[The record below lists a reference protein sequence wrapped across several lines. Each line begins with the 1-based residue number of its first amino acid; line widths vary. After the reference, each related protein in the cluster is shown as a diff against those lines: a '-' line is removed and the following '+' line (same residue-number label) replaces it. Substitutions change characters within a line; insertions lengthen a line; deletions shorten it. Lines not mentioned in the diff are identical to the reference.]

1 MTTDT
6 RRRVKLYALNAD
18 RQWDDRGTGHVTS
31 SYVDRVK
38 GVSLLVHAENDG
50 SMLLESKIH
59 PDTTYHKQQD
69 TLIVWSEGDNFDLAL
84 SFQEKAGCDE
94 IWEKICQVQGKDPS
108 VEITQESVEE
118 SEDERF
124 EDMSDS
130 APPIELPPCE
140 LSRLEDI
147 SEVIASALTSA
158 IRKDK
163 LAQAIESENYIK
175 KLLGLFHVCE
185 DLDNQ
190 EGLHYLYEIF
200 KNIFLLNKNG
210 LFEIMFA
217 EDTIFDV
224 VGCLEY
230 DPSGNPPKNHR
241 QYLRKLVKF
250 REAIPI
256 RNTDLLAKIHQTF
269 RVQYIQDIVLPTPSV
284 FEDNMLNTLSSFIFF
299 NKVEIVTL
307 IQEDDKFLDDLF
319 ALLTDPQTPDSKRRD
334 SILFLK
340 EFCNFAQYLQPQG
353 KETFFKTLISLGVL
367 PALEITL
374 AINEKRTKAASIDIL
389 STIVEYSPSVVRD
402 YTLQQY
408 NNSDSDEDQ
417 TLINIAIEQ
426 LLSDSEPEVGGAVQ
440 LITVLRILLDP
451 ENMLSSANKSEKSDF
466 LNFFYK
472 HSIQTLIAPLLRHTQ
487 SDKPTNEDYH
497 VVQLLSVVLDILSF
511 CVEHHTY
518 HIKNCIINKDLLR
531 KVLVLMNSAHTFLV
545 LGALRFLRKI
555 VSLKDEFYNR
565 HIVKGNLFAPIVEAF
580 IRNDSRYNLLE
591 SAILELFEFIRLED
605 IKSLYTYF
613 VESFGKFFDD
623 VQYVQTFKTL
633 KSKYDQQQD
642 RLKEKEKGNL
652 ESVPSILRNS
662 SRYRRDQRQM
672 DEDEEI
678 WFNEEE
684 DYAEAAGKS
693 GAPEL
698 DSTIGKMFEKKAMD
712 TTSSLNGPKYGSGAV
727 STAQS
732 HQLSSQM
739 HGGVTATATSADD
752 VAATSHML
760 TINNGT
766 EGGNDENVA
775 ASAAHL
781 QSASLDPNCL
791 SQAVAQAAAAAAA
804 AVAVANNNGLP
815 SSSSSSVTVES
826 VSSLGEIGHEHLQHH
841 KEHHRVLVGE
851 DDATA
856 ANLTPAD
863 ESALDDAN
871 SLAVSALGGNDL
883 SAVYQLQP
891 TTGAAAVSST
901 VVASSA
907 CETTASTTLSSI
919 PVTETCSS
927 SSSYTDATAITTA
940 PEDCSSS
947 DAAAAAVT
955 VESSGLVVGSST
967 IAVDSSSALAGV
979 ESLGGAVEET
989 VSKRLSA
996 EGLSD
1001 RVAQEV
1007 DTEASAGGGSSNL
1020 ESDESKNHDGVEQKH
1035 PALERGMEKAHDGA
1049 ASSTSDDANDAEMV
1063 SMPAASPSSLI
1074 ATPPILDSA
1083 PAVEQPTSG
1092 TAPAAE
1098 QDSLSSAAASV
1109 ASSTSTTM
1117 VSGLKKGL
1125 VDYEGD
1131 SDEDEDDDD
1140 SSSPAQK
1147 KARIA

>member
-175 KLLGLFHVCE
+175 KLLSLFRVCE

-200 KNIFLLNKNG
+200 KNIFLLNKNS

-319 ALLTDPQTPDSKRRD
+319 ALLTDSQTPDSKRRD

-555 VSLKDEFYNR
+555 ISLKDEFYNR

-613 VESFGKFFDD
+613 VESFGKFFED

-633 KSKYDQQQD
+633 KGKYDQQQD

-662 SRYRRDQRQM
+662 NRYRRDQRQM

-684 DYAEAAGKS
+684 DYAESAGKS
-693 GAPEL
+693 GTPEL
-698 DSTIGKMFEKKAMD
+698 ESTIGKMFEKKAME
-712 TTSSLNGPKYGSGAV
+712 TASNLNGPKYGSGAV

-752 VAATSHML
+752 VAATSHL
-760 TINNGT
+760 LNINNGT
-766 EGGNDENVA
+766 EGNDESGSSVA
-775 ASAAHL
+775 SSATHL
-781 QSASLDPNCL
+781 QSTSLDPNCL
-791 SQAVAQAAAAAAA
+791 SHAVAQAAAVAAAAAAA
-804 AVAVANNNGLP
+804 AVANNNGLQ
-815 SSSSSSVTVES
+815 STSAVSVEH
-826 VSSLGEIGHEHLQHH
+826 VSSLGEVNHDHLHH
-841 KEHHRVLVGE
+841 KEHCGLGGG
-851 DDATA
+851 DGTNS

-871 SLAVSALGGNDL
+871 SLVVSALGENDL
-883 SAVYQLQP
+883 SSVYQLQSAS
-891 TTGAAAVSST
+891 TVSSS
-901 VVASSA
+901 VVGDGESNPVAIAPNHSSSA
-907 CETTASTTLSSI
+907 CETTTSSTLSSI

-927 SSSYTDATAITTA
+927 FNDATAA
-940 PEDCSSS
+940 PDCGSS
-947 DAAAAAVT
+947 AVN
-955 VESSGLVVGSST
+955 VESSDLDNST
-967 IAVDSSSALAGV
+967 IAVDCSSSLEGV
-979 ESLGGAVEET
+979 ESLGGSVEET
-989 VSKRLSA
+989 TSKRLSDPA
-996 EGLSD
+996 HGT
-1001 RVAQEV
+1001 
-1007 DTEASAGGGSSNL
+1007 DTDISAGVSMTTLVEGENDADAEQQRNSGHAGADKTREKSNDAT
-1020 ESDESKNHDGVEQKH
+1020 SDE
-1035 PALERGMEKAHDGA
+1035 
-1049 ASSTSDDANDAEMV
+1049 ANDAEMV
-1063 SMPAASPSSLI
+1063 NMPSSVL
-1074 ATPPILDSA
+1074 ATPILDSA
-1083 PAVEQPTSG
+1083 PAVEQPTVG
-1092 TAPAAE
+1092 TA
-1098 QDSLSSAAASV
+1098 DSSFQANLSSA
-1109 ASSTSTTM
+1109 SSTNTTM
-1117 VSGLKKGL
+1117 ASGLKKGL

-1131 SDEDEDDDD
+1131 SDEEDDDDD

-1147 KARIA
+1147 RARIA

>member
-59 PDTTYHKQQD
+59 SDTVYHKQQD

-108 VEITQESVEE
+108 VEITQDIVEE

-163 LAQAIESENYIK
+163 LATAIESENYIK

-224 VGCLEY
+224 VGCLEF

-256 RNTDLLAKIHQTF
+256 RNTDLLAKIHQTY
-269 RVQYIQDIVLPTPSV
+269 RVQYIQDIVLPAPSV
-284 FEDNMLNTLSSFIFF
+284 FDDNMLNTLSSFIFF

-307 IQEDDKFLDDLF
+307 IQEDDKFLDELF

-374 AINEKRTKAASIDIL
+374 AINEKRTKSASIDIL

-408 NNSDSDEDQ
+408 NNSETDEDQ

-426 LLSDSEPEVGGAVQ
+426 LLSDSEPELGGAVQ
-440 LITVLRILLDP
+440 LMTVLRMLLDP

-472 HSIQTLIAPLLRHTQ
+472 QSIQTLIAPLLRHTH

-497 VVQLLSVVLDILSF
+497 VVQLLGVVLELLSF

-518 HIKNCIINKDLLR
+518 HIKNFIINKDLLR
-531 KVLVLMNSAHTFLV
+531 KVLVLMNSVHTFLV

-565 HIVKGNLFAPIVEAF
+565 RVVHIVKGNLFAPVVEAF
-580 IRNDSRYNLLE
+580 IRNDGRYNLLE

-652 ESVPSILRNS
+652 DSVPSILRNS
-662 SRYRRDQRQM
+662 NRYRRDQRQM

-684 DYAEAAGKS
+684 DYSESAGKA

-698 DSTIGKMFEKKAMD
+698 DTTIGKMFEKKAMD
-712 TTSSLNGPKYGSGAV
+712 TASSLNGPKYGSGGM
-727 STAQS
+727 STVQS
-732 HQLSSQM
+732 HQQM

-760 TINNGT
+760 NINNGT
-766 EGGNDENVA
+766 EPGDESGH
-775 ASAAHL
+775 SAVAHL
-781 QSASLDPNCL
+781 QSSSSSLDPSSL
-791 SQAVAQAAAAAAA
+791 SHAVAQAAAAAAA
-804 AVAVANNNGLP
+804 AAAVAAANNNGLQ
-815 SSSSSSVTVES
+815 SSSVSVEAN
-826 VSSLGEIGHEHLQHH
+826 HQ
-841 KEHHRVLVGE
+841 KEHHVLAGGG
-851 DDATA
+851 DDG

-871 SLAVSALGGNDL
+871 SLVVSALGESDL
-883 SAVYQLQP
+883 SSVYQLQP
-891 TTGAAAVSST
+891 AAAASPATAASDVEPTTPPANDAINHCSPTSS
-901 VVASSA
+901 SSL
-907 CETTASTTLSSI
+907 LSSI
-919 PVTETCSS
+919 PATEQCSTATYTGNASTSAAEVECSLSSANADNGSDPETADSSNTLAAAVESLVGGTDDAATKRLTEEERVSQEGTGDDAAIKLMVDGGNGADINPIVAEGSSSNVSSSDLTTMETGESSEAGQSGPASSRERTSNDVANGPDMLSTPASS
-927 SSSYTDATAITTA
+927 SSSVLTA
-940 PEDCSSS
+940 P
-947 DAAAAAVT
+947 V
-955 VESSGLVVGSST
+955 
-967 IAVDSSSALAGV
+967 
-979 ESLGGAVEET
+979 
-989 VSKRLSA
+989 
-996 EGLSD
+996 
-1001 RVAQEV
+1001 
-1007 DTEASAGGGSSNL
+1007 
-1020 ESDESKNHDGVEQKH
+1020 
-1035 PALERGMEKAHDGA
+1035 
-1049 ASSTSDDANDAEMV
+1049 
-1063 SMPAASPSSLI
+1063 
-1074 ATPPILDSA
+1074 LDSA
-1083 PAVEQPTSG
+1083 PAVEEPSG
-1092 TAPAAE
+1092 TATDLPHQE
-1098 QDSLSSAAASV
+1098 TSLVSSAAATAPTAATSV
-1109 ASSTSTTM
+1109 

-1131 SDEDEDDDD
+1131 SDEEEDDED

>member
-59 PDTTYHKQQD
+59 SDTIYHKQQD

-108 VEITQESVEE
+108 VEITQDVVEE

-147 SEVIASALTSA
+147 SEVIASGLTTA
-158 IRKDK
+158 NRKDK
-163 LAQAIESENYIK
+163 LAMAIESENYIK
-175 KLLGLFHVCE
+175 KLLGLFHICE

-241 QYLRKLVKF
+241 QYLKKLVKF

-256 RNTDLLAKIHQTF
+256 RNADLLAKIHQTY
-269 RVQYIQDIVLPTPSV
+269 RVQYIQDIVLPAPSV

-307 IQEDDKFLDDLF
+307 IQEDEKFLDDLF
-319 ALLTDPQTPDSKRRD
+319 TMLTDPQTPDSKRRD

-340 EFCNFAQYLQPQG
+340 EFCNFSQYLQPQG

-374 AINEKRTKAASIDIL
+374 AINDKKTKEASIDIL
-389 STIVEYSPSVVRD
+389 IAIVEYSPSIIRD

-417 TLINIAIEQ
+417 NLINISIEQ
-426 LLSDSEPEVGGAVQ
+426 MLSDSEPELGGAVQ
-440 LITVLRILLDP
+440 LMGVLRILLDP
-451 ENMLSSANKSEKSDF
+451 ENMLSSSNKSEKSDF

-472 HSIQTLIAPLLRHTQ
+472 HSIQVLIAPLLRQTQ
-487 SDKPTNEDYH
+487 TEKPVREDYH
-497 VVQLLSVVLDILSF
+497 SVQLLGLVLELLAF
-511 CVEHHTY
+511 CVEHHSY

-531 KVLVLMNSAHTFLV
+531 RILVLMSSRHTFLV

-555 VSLKDEFYNR
+555 VALKDEFYNR
-565 HIVKGNLFAPIVEAF
+565 RVVVHIVKGNLFKPVVEAF
-580 IRNDSRYNLLE
+580 IRNNSRYNLLE
-591 SAILELFEFIRLED
+591 SAILELFEFIKLED

-613 VESFGKFFDD
+613 VENFGQNFED

-633 KSKYDQQQD
+633 RSKYDQQQD
-642 RLKEKEKGNL
+642 RLKEKEKVNL
-652 ESVPSILRNS
+652 DSVPSILRNS
-662 SRYRRDQRQM
+662 NRYRRDQRQM
-672 DEDEEI
+672 EAEEEI
-678 WFNEEE
+678 WFNEDE
-684 DYAEAAGKS
+684 DYPE
-693 GAPEL
+693 GA
-698 DSTIGKMFEKKAMD
+698 GKMFDKKAMD
-712 TTSSLNGPKYGSGAV
+712 TASSLNGPKYGAGGGP
-727 STAQS
+727 S
-732 HQLSSQM
+732 HPLL
-739 HGGVTATATSADD
+739 HTTVTATATSADE
-752 VAATSHML
+752 AETANML

-766 EGGNDENVA
+766 GDGGDATGGGLVPNPSVVGGEHSGGDLQSTSLDPSSMESGSSLDVNH
-775 ASAAHL
+775 HL
-781 QSASLDPNCL
+781 KQHHSHVLGHGGPVVGSASL
-791 SQAVAQAAAAAAA
+791 
-804 AVAVANNNGLP
+804 
-815 SSSSSSVTVES
+815 
-826 VSSLGEIGHEHLQHH
+826 
-841 KEHHRVLVGE
+841 
-851 DDATA
+851 
-856 ANLTPAD
+856 TPAE
-863 ESALDDAN
+863 ESALEDAN
-871 SLAVSALGGNDL
+871 SLVVSALGESDL
-883 SAVYQLQP
+883 SSVYQLQ
-891 TTGAAAVSST
+891 SST
-901 VVASSA
+901 AETDKFPATVESPSASSSSGSTGDEVAAPSTSSIPATERSSAVPVVASTSIEDDGASCSVSSDSPVGAIKTLNPAADESLLGGGEVETSTQLLASA
-907 CETTASTTLSSI
+907 AAGAHGT
-919 PVTETCSS
+919 
-927 SSSYTDATAITTA
+927 
-940 PEDCSSS
+940 SS
-947 DAAAAAVT
+947 DAASAVVT
-955 VESSGLVVGSST
+955 STELMINTDISADAPAGSSISNST
-967 IAVDSSSALAGV
+967 TSDAKTTGVSDDSEGSRENRKRAL
-979 ESLGGAVEET
+979 ESNENGDE
-989 VSKRLSA
+989 VSTTTTTSL
-996 EGLSD
+996 L
-1001 RVAQEV
+1001 
-1007 DTEASAGGGSSNL
+1007 GSSP
-1020 ESDESKNHDGVEQKH
+1020 V
-1035 PALERGMEKAHDGA
+1035 
-1049 ASSTSDDANDAEMV
+1049 
-1063 SMPAASPSSLI
+1063 
-1074 ATPPILDSA
+1074 LDSA
-1083 PAVEQPTSG
+1083 PAVDEPNVTALDGTPQTS
-1092 TAPAAE
+1092 
-1098 QDSLSSAAASV
+1098 SSS
-1109 ASSTSTTM
+1109 SMGSTSASTSS
-1117 VSGLKKGL
+1117 VVGGLKKGL

-1131 SDEDEDDDD
+1131 SDDEDDDD
-1140 SSSPAQK
+1140 DTDSSPAQK

>member
-175 KLLGLFHVCE
+175 KLLSLFRVCE

-200 KNIFLLNKNG
+200 KNIFLLNKNS

-319 ALLTDPQTPDSKRRD
+319 ALLTDSQTPDSKRRD

-353 KETFFKTLISLGVL
+353 KETFFKTLQPRCTS
-367 PALEITL
+367 ALEITL
-374 AINEKRTKAASIDIL
+374 AINERTKAASIDIL

-545 LGALRFLRKI
+545 LGALRFLANNFI
-555 VSLKDEFYNR
+555 
-565 HIVKGNLFAPIVEAF
+565 KG
-580 IRNDSRYNLLE
+580 R
-591 SAILELFEFIRLED
+591 ILQQAYCEGEFIRSDCGGVYSQRQSLQSAGVSYFGTVRVHSTRRH
-605 IKSLYTYF
+605 KSLYTYF
-613 VESFGKFFDD
+613 VESFGKFFED

-633 KSKYDQQQD
+633 KGKYDQQQD

-662 SRYRRDQRQM
+662 NRYRRDQRQM

-684 DYAEAAGKS
+684 DYAESAGKS
-693 GAPEL
+693 GTPEL
-698 DSTIGKMFEKKAMD
+698 ESTIGKMFEKKAME
-712 TTSSLNGPKYGSGAV
+712 TASNLNGPKYGSGAV

-752 VAATSHML
+752 VAATSHL
-760 TINNGT
+760 LNINNGT
-766 EGGNDENVA
+766 EGNDESGSSVA
-775 ASAAHL
+775 SSATHL
-781 QSASLDPNCL
+781 QSTSLDPNCL
-791 SQAVAQAAAAAAA
+791 SHAVAQAAAVAAAAAAA
-804 AVAVANNNGLP
+804 AVANNNGLQ
-815 SSSSSSVTVES
+815 STSAVSVEH
-826 VSSLGEIGHEHLQHH
+826 VSSLGEVNHDHLHH
-841 KEHHRVLVGE
+841 KEHCGLGGG
-851 DDATA
+851 DGTNS

-871 SLAVSALGGNDL
+871 SLVVSALGENDL
-883 SAVYQLQP
+883 SSVYQLQSAS
-891 TTGAAAVSST
+891 TVSSS
-901 VVASSA
+901 VVGDGESNPVAIAPNHSSSA
-907 CETTASTTLSSI
+907 CETTTSSTLSSI

-927 SSSYTDATAITTA
+927 FNDATAA
-940 PEDCSSS
+940 PDCASS
-947 DAAAAAVT
+947 AVN
-955 VESSGLVVGSST
+955 VESSDLDNST
-967 IAVDSSSALAGV
+967 IAVDSSSSLEGV
-979 ESLGGAVEET
+979 ESLGGSVEET
-989 VSKRLSA
+989 TSKRLSDPA
-996 EGLSD
+996 HGT
-1001 RVAQEV
+1001 
-1007 DTEASAGGGSSNL
+1007 DTDISAGVSMTTLVEGENDADAEQQRNSGHAGADKTREKSHDAT
-1020 ESDESKNHDGVEQKH
+1020 SDE
-1035 PALERGMEKAHDGA
+1035 
-1049 ASSTSDDANDAEMV
+1049 ANDAEMV
-1063 SMPAASPSSLI
+1063 NMPSSVL
-1074 ATPPILDSA
+1074 ATPILDSA
-1083 PAVEQPTSG
+1083 PAVEQPTVG
-1092 TAPAAE
+1092 TA
-1098 QDSLSSAAASV
+1098 DSSFQANLSSA
-1109 ASSTSTTM
+1109 SSTNTTM
-1117 VSGLKKGL
+1117 ASGLKKGL

-1131 SDEDEDDDD
+1131 SDEEDDDDD

-1147 KARIA
+1147 RARIA

>member
-59 PDTTYHKQQD
+59 PDTIYHKQQD

-108 VEITQESVEE
+108 VEITQDVVEE

-256 RNTDLLAKIHQTF
+256 RNTDLLAKIHQTY

-307 IQEDDKFLDDLF
+307 IQEDDKFLDELF

-426 LLSDSEPEVGGAVQ
+426 LLSDSEPELGGAVQ
-440 LITVLRILLDP
+440 LMTVLRILLDP

-497 VVQLLSVVLDILSF
+497 VVQLLGVVLELLSF

-531 KVLVLMNSAHTFLV
+531 KVLVLMNSVHTFLV

-565 HIVKGNLFAPIVEAF
+565 HIVKGNLFAPVVEAF
-580 IRNDSRYNLLE
+580 IRNDGRYNLLE

-633 KSKYDQQQD
+633 KNKYDQQQD

-652 ESVPSILRNS
+652 DSVPSILRNS
-662 SRYRRDQRQM
+662 NRYRRDQRQM
-672 DEDEEI
+672 DENEEE

-684 DYAEAAGKS
+684 DYTESSGKT

-698 DSTIGKMFEKKAMD
+698 DTTIGKMFEKKAMD
-712 TTSSLNGPKYGSGAV
+712 TTSSLNGPKYGGVSSGH
-727 STAQS
+727 S
-732 HQLSSQM
+732 HQLSSQV
-739 HGGVTATATSADD
+739 HAGVTATATSADD
-752 VAATSHML
+752 IAVTSHML
-760 TINNGT
+760 NINNGS
-766 EGGNDENVA
+766 EGDDDGSSLA
-775 ASAAHL
+775 ASSSGHL
-781 QSASLDPNCL
+781 PLSTLDPSSL
-791 SQAVAQAAAAAAA
+791 SHAVAAAAAAAA
-804 AVAVANNNGLP
+804 AVASNNGLQ
-815 SSSSSSVTVES
+815 SASTVVANHDHHHEEHHALGDEGASSV
-826 VSSLGEIGHEHLQHH
+826 
-841 KEHHRVLVGE
+841 
-851 DDATA
+851 
-856 ANLTPAD
+856 NLTPAD

-871 SLAVSALGGNDL
+871 SLVVSALGESDL
-883 SAVYQLQP
+883 SSVYQLQSSSLSSVSVTEGASV
-891 TTGAAAVSST
+891 TTNATATVEASNSSNSESVTSPVS
-901 VVASSA
+901 
-907 CETTASTTLSSI
+907 SSI
-919 PVTETCSS
+919 PATATCSS
-927 SSSYTDATAITTA
+927 TNGTLVEEGPASPGTLGSPDITANTTH
-940 PEDCSSS
+940 
-947 DAAAAAVT
+947 
-955 VESSGLVVGSST
+955 ES
-967 IAVDSSSALAGV
+967 V
-979 ESLGGAVEET
+979 ESLAANEEAI
-989 VSKRLSA
+989 SSMRLASEELFTENVPIGEDNKSVDVKITNA
-996 EGLSD
+996 TAMGSSSNCTSL
-1001 RVAQEV
+1001 VATDESGV
-1007 DTEASAGGGSSNL
+1007 DTEEKNDGPRGTADSCKDDDGSR
-1020 ESDESKNHDGVEQKH
+1020 DIQY
-1035 PALERGMEKAHDGA
+1035 ERNDDVNSSEVMGA
-1049 ASSTSDDANDAEMV
+1049 ATS
-1063 SMPAASPSSLI
+1063 SSLLM
-1074 ATPPILDSA
+1074 APILDSA
-1083 PAVEQPTSG
+1083 PAVEEPTGVGASVLPQ
-1092 TAPAAE
+1092 ANVSSSNVAA
-1098 QDSLSSAAASV
+1098 SSASG
-1109 ASSTSTTM
+1109 ST
-1117 VSGLKKGL
+1117 VVGLKKAL

-1131 SDEDEDDDD
+1131 SDDDDDDDD

-1147 KARIA
+1147 KPRIA